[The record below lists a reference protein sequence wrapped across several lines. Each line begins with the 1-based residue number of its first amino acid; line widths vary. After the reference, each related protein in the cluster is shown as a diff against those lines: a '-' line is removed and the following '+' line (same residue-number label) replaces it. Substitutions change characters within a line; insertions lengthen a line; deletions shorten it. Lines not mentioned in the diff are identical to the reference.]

1 MLDNLTEKNFSLF
14 AAKCYEDPNCVDVL
28 EFQQDIDRIK
38 YIKRLFR
45 RYQDQD
51 DLKERLIL
59 NHLVVLYNVFEPQ
72 SLTRML
78 VLKLDGYLHI
88 LKPFLVYLGY
98 WPRTVDGINSI
109 NIDGEGVPTDKTIED
124 ILGQI

>member
-1 MLDNLTEKNFSLF
+1 MLDNLTEKNFLLF
-14 AAKCYEDPNCVDVL
+14 AAKCYDDPNCVDIL

-45 RYQDQD
+45 RYEDQD

-59 NHLVVLYNVFEPQ
+59 NHLVVLYNVFEPR

-78 VLKLDGYLHI
+78 VLKLENYLHI
-88 LKPFLVYLGY
+88 LKPFLIYLGY
-98 WPRTVDGINSI
+98 WPRTIDGINSI
-109 NIDGEGVPTDKTIED
+109 NIDGDGVPIDNTIKD
-124 ILGQI
+124 ILGQL

>member
-1 MLDNLTEKNFSLF
+1 MLDNLTEKNFPLF

-78 VLKLDGYLHI
+78 VLKLENYLHI
-88 LKPFLVYLGY
+88 LKPFLEYLGY
-98 WPRTVDGINSI
+98 WPRTIDGINSI
-109 NIDGEGVPTDKTIED
+109 NIDGDGVPTDKTIKD

>member
-1 MLDNLTEKNFSLF
+1 MLDNLTEKNFMLF

-28 EFQQDIDRIK
+28 EFQQDVDRIK

-45 RYQDQD
+45 RYEDQD

-78 VLKLDGYLHI
+78 VLKLDKYLHI

-98 WPRTVDGINSI
+98 WPRTIDGINSI
-109 NIDGEGVPTDKTIED
+109 NIDGEGVPTDKNIED
-124 ILGQI
+124 TLGLI

>member
-1 MLDNLTEKNFSLF
+1 MLDNLTEKNFPLF

-45 RYQDQD
+45 RYEDQD

-78 VLKLDGYLHI
+78 VLKLENYLHI
-88 LKPFLVYLGY
+88 LKPFLEYLGY
-98 WPRTVDGINSI
+98 WPRTIDGINSI
-109 NIDGEGVPTDKTIED
+109 NIDGDGVPTDKTIKD

>member
-1 MLDNLTEKNFSLF
+1 MLDNLTEKNFLLF
-14 AAKCYEDPNCVDVL
+14 AAKCYDNPNCVDVL

-45 RYQDQD
+45 RYEDQD

-59 NHLVVLYNVFEPQ
+59 NHLVVLYNVFEPH

-78 VLKLDGYLHI
+78 VLKLENYLHI
-88 LKPFLVYLGY
+88 LKPFLIYLGY
-98 WPRTVDGINSI
+98 WPRTIDGVNSI
-109 NIDGEGVPTDKTIED
+109 NIDGNGVPIEHAVEN

>member
-1 MLDNLTEKNFSLF
+1 MLDNLTVKNFMLF

-28 EFQQDIDRIK
+28 EFQQDVDRIK

-45 RYQDQD
+45 RYEDQD

-78 VLKLDGYLHI
+78 VLKLDKYLHI

-98 WPRTVDGINSI
+98 WPRTIDGINSI
-109 NIDGEGVPTDKTIED
+109 NIDGEGVPTDKNIED
-124 ILGQI
+124 TLGLI

>member
-1 MLDNLTEKNFSLF
+1 MLDNLTEKNFLLF
-14 AAKCYEDPNCVDVL
+14 AAKCYDNPNCVDVL

-45 RYQDQD
+45 RYEDQD

-59 NHLVVLYNVFEPQ
+59 NHLVVLYNVFEPH

-78 VLKLDGYLHI
+78 ALKLENYLHI
-88 LKPFLVYLGY
+88 LKPFLIYLGY
-98 WPRTVDGINSI
+98 WPRTIDGVNSI
-109 NIDGEGVPTDKTIED
+109 NIDGNGVPIEHAVEN